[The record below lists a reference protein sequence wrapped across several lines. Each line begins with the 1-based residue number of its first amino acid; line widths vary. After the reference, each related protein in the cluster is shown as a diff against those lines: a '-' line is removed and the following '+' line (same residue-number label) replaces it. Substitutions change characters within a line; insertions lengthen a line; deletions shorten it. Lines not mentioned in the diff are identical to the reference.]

1 MPRSSS
7 QSITCGTMR
16 AARSLCGLATIATV
30 LTAGMQQELLVTFGA
45 QDGAV
50 DDGRTKAER
59 FGSGGDARAG
69 GPMKIR
75 IAHDATFSHRSPAPF
90 ELRLYPDLPFS
101 PCFPKRRHTRQPQRS
116 GAKDA

>member
-1 MPRSSS
+1 MLRSSS

-75 IAHDATFSHRSPAPF
+75 IAHDATFSHGSPADF
-90 ELRLYPDLPFS
+90 ELRLDQNYHFS
-101 PCFPKRRHTRQPQRS
+101 LAIQERRHR
-116 GAKDA
+116 